1 MSRPPSRLLN
11 LPARC
16 LAQARCPASRSGS
29 SKGMDREGCVSVS
42 RRAGCGLFCLPVRTG
57 RAGATGSG
65 WGSVREVSLALVS
78 SVSPAVGAGA
88 YPGPGEEIKRI
99 SCQSVLP
106 FYGFWPCPLVLT
118 QPPSG
123 SLCCGPAPAGSGPSR
138 EGLFAV
144 KTQGLGEQHVAC
156 QAEISEIL
164 GPAPR
169 QGPRQLLQ
177 GRGLGFLPRAP
188 MEQVGPHLTSQSR
201 GSRTL

>member
-1 MSRPPSRLLN
+1 MRAVLSPG
-11 LPARC
+11 A
-16 LAQARCPASRSGS
+16 
-29 SKGMDREGCVSVS
+29 DRAGRGHRQWLGVS
-42 RRAGCGLFCLPVRTG
+42 RGGQP
-57 RAGATGSG
+57 GSG
-65 WGSVREVSLALVS
+65 QLCVPCPLSPEARAA
-78 SVSPAVGAGA
+78 PAVGAGA